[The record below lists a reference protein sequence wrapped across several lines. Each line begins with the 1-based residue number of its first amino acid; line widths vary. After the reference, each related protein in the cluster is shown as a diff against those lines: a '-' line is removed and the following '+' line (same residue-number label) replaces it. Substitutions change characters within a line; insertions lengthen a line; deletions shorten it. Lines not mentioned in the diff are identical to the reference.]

1 MSYSR
6 HAVDD
11 KDLAL
16 QHDVNYK
23 VHMHVRRMM
32 SENRA
37 ARRRKGER
45 VKAANSNMNNNGS
58 AKSRQS
64 NATTVRFLLQHTWI
78 FFYNL

>member
-6 HAVDD
+6 HAIKEEDM
-11 KDLAL
+11 AM

-37 ARRRKGER
+37 ARKKKQMKKHYGANNAVSELVTFERRDH
-45 VKAANSNMNNNGS
+45 S
-58 AKSRQS
+58 
-64 NATTVRFLLQHTWI
+64 F
-78 FFYNL
+78 

>member
-6 HAVDD
+6 HAV
-11 KDLAL
+11 KDEDMAM

-37 ARRRKGER
+37 ARK
-45 VKAANSNMNNNGS
+45 KAK
-58 AKSRQS
+58 AKKSQHG
-64 NATTVRFLLQHTWI
+64 AGVRLECA
-78 FFYNL
+78 